1 MTDWRDGVDRLRA
14 SSPRRDLQ
22 PILDGLAPGRRLV
35 MVTPIIFDDAR
46 WRAPWTE
53 LVRVRSEEF
62 SQYVTNDA
70 RFQPTSVFP
79 PTPSKRIP
87 NAVSATVLLKTR
99 R

>member
-1 MTDWRDGVDRLRA
+1 M
-14 SSPRRDLQ
+14 
-22 PILDGLAPGRRLV
+22 I
-35 MVTPIIFDDAR
+35 TPIIFDEDR

-62 SQYVTNDA
+62 SQYVSNDS

-79 PTPSKRIP
+79 PTPTKRIP
-87 NAVSATVLLKTR
+87 NPVTATVLLKTR